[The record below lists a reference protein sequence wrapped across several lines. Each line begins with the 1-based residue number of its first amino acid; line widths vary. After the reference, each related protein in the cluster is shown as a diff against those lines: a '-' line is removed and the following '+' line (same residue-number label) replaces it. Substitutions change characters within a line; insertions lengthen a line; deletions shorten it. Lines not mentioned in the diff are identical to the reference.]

1 MADGIA
7 IYEMYEIHHTLP
19 RKFNTIGYWNEQSGF
34 VMSEDQKWVRR
45 HDLEVKQKR
54 EKLDFINDYYSLGY
68 KIENPKSNN
77 QTMDH

>member
-45 HDLEVKQKR
+45 HDLEVK
-54 EKLDFINDYYSLGY
+54 
-68 KIENPKSNN
+68 
-77 QTMDH
+77 